1 MGEQKN
7 EKFKQSILSLLV
19 TLVCFVGAWIFVD
32 LVIRGHKFTFK
43 DEIIIPLIFF
53 AVFTVVSYAVKKIF
67 KNK

>member
-1 MGEQKN
+1 
-7 EKFKQSILSLLV
+7 
-19 TLVCFVGAWIFVD
+19 VGAWSFVD